1 MNKTEKFVVN
11 PNVIG
16 KVLVLEHGIDTV
28 TKLFNAYRA
37 LYGMKPVKPQ
47 TVARYNGAGGW
58 YDTNTASLYYDF
70 LRSRLRKSS

>member
-1 MNKTEKFVVN
+1 MSAPNKYTVN

-16 KVLVLEHGIDTV
+16 RALVEEYGLSTV

-37 LYGMKPVKPQ
+37 LHDTGSVQPQ
-47 TVARYNGAGGW
+47 TVARYNNGGGR
-58 YDTNTASLYYDF
+58 YDTNTASLYHNF